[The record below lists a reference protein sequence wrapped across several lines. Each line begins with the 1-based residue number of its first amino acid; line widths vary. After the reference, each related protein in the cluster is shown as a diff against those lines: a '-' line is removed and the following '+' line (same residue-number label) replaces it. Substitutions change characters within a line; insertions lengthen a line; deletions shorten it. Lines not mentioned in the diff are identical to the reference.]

1 MIGVI
6 FVLVVIV
13 LPRSTFAFTASALQ
27 ASGGIAPP
35 STTIADIPRI
45 IMDRLDKVWAK
56 GNAVMFKNAS
66 RILVQQLA
74 RQTATNL
81 ASSAAGKEP
90 VYYKGD
96 IGDIMSSAADAAAG
110 DFLESLVNERVCYYP
125 QEGIQKQENF
135 CLATCAEDPG
145 PDFEEEYQACIDSCR
160 DQVDVDDVKD
170 GVHPKDGQPC
180 GSDRDCT
187 GGGQCLGGF
196 GFSLCDADPAIKIK
210 VQLNIR
216 TNLLGGKPLRAKCTA
231 TEIFCN
237 FYQGQRGEDE
247 ACNAYGTSHA
257 FVVGELAKYFDEES
271 NPQQIYLKLARE
283 ATVKSTTAAEAEG
296 DSYMVGNGFK
306 NLTSLISR
314 DLKTLGTVFK
324 DTQSFTLEKT
334 IAPDLTFT
342 GQLAADSI
350 GVFTSTFV
358 SKYLEYYAFN
368 KGLTPGRL
376 KGPLFGTIY
385 DSFSSARTGN
395 RGPDA
400 FFADLSKPKL
410 IGGGEVDIVSQL
422 VSCPGGKLNG
432 PNNCVI
438 TQNFQSAITQKL
450 TIQEA
455 IDSSYIDPN
464 LAFGYR
470 GGETIAYTEGY
481 PYRSLVILRRNRILP
496 IGAEIAAQYVKD
508 FGGDVVTLQEVL
520 NGFEDS
526 ASPFYGLL
534 SPNWV
539 LRTHDAICQR
549 EGFTDQIVFQE
560 FIDNDGLLET
570 PKEQLVKRQ
579 EQCVDERTCIS
590 QSADGQCNAYG
601 YCTQEESIWNFE
613 ADACDAQF
621 ESCQTYELDG
631 KEASYLKNSID
642 SGVCNSANAGCW
654 AYCQTPELDGGGSP
668 TGNWTC
674 DANEAVYFDR
684 DLEGCGAEDEG
695 CSEIFRSNSGA
706 NILSNSN
713 FNYFTGTVNDSANQP
728 GGWNALGFTNDNDY
742 YIADTTVTEPFS
754 GSTSMILAQNTTGDA
769 KAVEHVIDTGYDLGH
784 RLFGISFYAKS
795 VSGSCTGTQVRV
807 TGGVGAT
814 HIDETITSTSDWQL
828 LTFQGEEAFPAVV
841 DANDL
846 RVNLTLDS
854 GCALAID
861 AMKVEEGATQ
871 TEYNDYGRTNALN
884 MKLPPDYLRD
894 ECSGDL
900 ASQPIECNNYAQLC
914 EEEDVG
920 CTLYSPQNDDI
931 DVPGIAFIENH
942 CSEEYAG
949 CKFHQEMPSPQVQP
963 NGVLQAVSERTG
975 NPAISFISDNAEN
988 CSAGY
993 NGCEEFTN
1001 INKQEEGGES
1011 LEYYTAI
1018 RQCVPQ
1024 SDPGVVNYYVWEGSD
1039 VKGFVL
1045 RTFTLKHTNLGNN
1058 APCTALQISGDPGNL
1073 QCIDTPSGVVDC
1085 GPNGT
1090 NKWGEDPTCV
1100 EYNFVNGSGAIEK
1113 YYRYR
1118 PLTIVASQECSP
1130 MRNTID
1136 QSNYYVDAEL
1146 STTCPASANT
1156 CREYQGNAGKNTEE
1170 LINDDF
1176 AETLPSEWGGDIGL
1190 STESLLPFDDHSME
1204 VDGGGF
1210 AERTFDPLLTKDAA
1224 YILKFWAKGS
1234 ADELKVAFADRDGGE
1249 AVFTDL
1255 SKVALSPDEWQE
1267 YTLGPIVMNW
1277 EWDAAADVLRFTDFG
1292 AGQSYFDNI
1301 RLTLVTDSFFVN
1313 RNSLSNLGVMC
1324 PGDEAGCEAYTNN
1337 TSGDTEYLDSFSRL
1351 CEERVVGCEA
1361 VFDSQNND
1369 TPFESTYDTGDYTIT
1384 TPGDETVRVVNDS
1397 DYYCSAKALGCSALG
1412 KHEPDRQAADP
1423 FTGKFTTTYANVLP
1437 DAFDTSVCEKAAEY
1451 CAEFSITGE
1460 SKGGFTWFKDPG
1472 NRVCEWV
1479 QPLGV
1484 TQFGWYYKDA
1494 TSGEYTV
1501 CPETTTISKT
1511 FGLPPDYSRTPPIIP
1526 PREDQPMGGWVGT
1539 CPAEQS
1545 GCIELRD
1552 PYSPETASLFGET
1565 VPSEACE
1572 ARCPYTEIMGNPV
1585 IYEYDETTGI
1595 CDSDSVNWENPDMA
1609 QPGCKSY
1616 FYLSH
1621 TLDGSSCTDVDN
1633 DKGCRLFLSTE
1644 KGAGTYSANQS
1655 PDGKNSAEEFGQP
1668 KACDPLVTDPKN
1680 FAFCDA
1686 NTLLKVRQDRQ
1697 CNEWLACK
1705 NAIEIDDAEDFDKDG
1720 KTKEWQCLEIGKCAS
1735 FDTNFRCNTFVS
1747 EDEDNVVG
1755 NRNLPLADVAMS
1767 TGYVTAGFQWDTSKV
1782 FEGLFPYSAMRQYGT
1797 GASDGEMVVD
1807 GTLENN
1813 LITGFPGVCFDSADT
1828 DDEDGNPD
1836 RYGKVCLSNTE
1847 CGVNPET
1854 DTPMPGFCTY
1864 NPGAVKK
1871 SGNDTWRV
1879 NADSDGKKDVNGILV
1894 DNEGELVIE
1903 DEPIAGENP
1912 QAGGNPSSI
1921 DGNNVIKFVPA
1932 GTDPDPGSGLAV
1944 RLGKPVAGGADYAVT
1959 FEAEGSEDDTVLS
1972 VYFRF
1977 RNNST
1982 QFLGSQAIRT
1992 TRDDYIIQPVVSSVG
2007 DDAVNLEF
2015 RTNGKEFTLDNVSV
2029 LPVLRVQNP
2038 IDNIEN
2044 SYASRVVSGLTSIK
2058 NNDTDTND
2066 SSKALGPE
2074 DPNFPDSPLLTYVS
2088 IGSRQHLGAGQLTV
2102 ELQTLATDN
2111 VGDCIPGDDETGCD
2125 IRVFERGVPDPGNL
2139 SEVYDVYASI
2149 VESGPYVCI
2158 GSGSSNTEGKFD
2170 LKGKGIANAK
2180 FVQIR
2185 DRSCENPGGIT
2196 TACDGTKYKMSNIC
2210 EDGGAGWPGV
2220 DIDAVKS
2227 LRKNYQYVAQT
2238 CRAFA
2243 REDSP
2248 ACNYVDADAVQYQG
2262 WKGYCA
2268 ETDPDNPNSCITWYP
2283 LDVVSGDTSA
2293 LGPRQPAGYFGRQP
2307 LYYCAESNGA
2317 YIVDN
2322 YTPTKRRFTLED
2334 HGLTVKIFH
2343 EPAYYDYDDAC
2354 QEFDDKQGTFF
2365 GGEYHY
2371 NLFDCLK
2378 SSTAVPHFSQD
2389 TDFLSRRKSEELIVL
2404 NKSDIKEIFF
2414 KVHDYIYEGTL
2425 HDNERVFPGIGALLY
2440 MNGTDTGNVPIKT
2453 YNEPAEDGY
2462 DTYWR
2467 SKEVDLGNGKTRW
2480 ELRYFFDVSNRA
2492 LSHTASVLDAW
2503 SSDWIESGCVE
2514 GSGHEEAWARIY
2526 IDFDENGKVTAFQS
2540 LSCNEPTDSSGAL
2553 AEVWVTLNELCEEI
2567 VQVADPIAGNKAWAQ
2582 RVNEGSSYAVPDYN
2596 YTRSGQLTGDSAT
2609 GNFDVTPFGSV
2620 LGLAGT
2626 PDTWGSERITVQSQ
2640 ETTPAS
2646 EKRDQVRAG
2655 LPYSSGTQAE
2665 SYASPRQCFGGVN
2678 SGDACLVDADCK
2690 ESTDPALFSPY
2701 PSGLCVGINICDTRD
2716 LSGNAVACDANGN
2729 CPAGECIG
2737 PGGAERGGQ
2746 FNDIANDHLKLLF
2759 AKPLGFWQW
2768 NGTKFDSSPDLDL
2781 EDATKLWV
2789 DDYNT
2794 MSQCTRAR
2802 SDDDYCGIPPVV
2814 TNVLVNGAKGT
2825 GQTVE
2830 IENNESVNVGF
2841 TVEIDPQQRPMTH
2854 YYIDWKGDGTA
2865 IDPPYSW
2872 YALEKSD
2879 INNPHQHSHVYHCAD
2894 PAGCTFTPRIKVV
2907 DNWQWCS
2914 SANPAVT
2921 IRDLLNDGCLSD
2933 NNAEKAWIPFN
2944 GTIKISP

>member
-6 FVLVVIV
+6 LALVVMV
-13 LPRSTFAFTASALQ
+13 NVVV
-27 ASGGIAPP
+27 IAVPKP
-35 STTIADIPRI
+35 TYAGFSQTIADIPRVI
-45 IMDRLDKVWAK
+45 TDRLDAIYDKIGAI
-56 GNAVMFKNAS
+56 MFKNAT

-81 ASSAAGKEP
+81 ASSAAGREP

-96 IGDIMSSAADAAAG
+96 IGDIMTSAADAAAG
-110 DFLESLVNERVCYYP
+110 DFLESLVSERVCYYT
-125 QEGIQKQENF
+125 QEGVEGH
-135 CLATCAEDPG
+135 A
-145 PDFEEEYQACIDSCR
+145 DSCLEECSYKYP
-160 DQVDVDDVKD
+160 DEEDADDYDWCADGCDDEFNTDDVEND

-180 GSDRDCT
+180 SSDKDCT

-196 GFSLCDADPAIKIK
+196 GFSLCDADPIIKTKI
-210 VQLNIR
+210 QLNIR

-237 FYQGQRGEDE
+237 FYQGGRGEDE
-247 ACNAYGTSHA
+247 VCNAYGTSHT

-271 NPQQIYLKLARE
+271 NPQSIWLKLARE
-283 ATVKSTTAAEAEG
+283 TTVTSIKAADADGKSYAA
-296 DSYMVGNGFK
+296 GNGFK
-306 NLTSLISR
+306 NLKSLISG

-324 DTQSFTLEKT
+324 DTQSFVLEKT
-334 IAPDLTFT
+334 ITPDLSYT

-358 SKYLEYYAFN
+358 SKYLEYYAFD

-422 VSCPGGKLNG
+422 VSCPGGALNG

-455 IDSSYIDPN
+455 IDSSYLDPN
-464 LAFGYR
+464 LPFGYR
-470 GGETIAYTEGY
+470 SGETINYTEGY
-481 PYRSLVILRRNRILP
+481 PYRSLLILRRHRILP

-549 EGFTDQIVFQE
+549 QGYSDQVVFQE
-560 FIDNDGLLET
+560 YIDNDGLQET

-642 SGVCNSANAGCW
+642 SGACNSANAGCW

-674 DANEAVYFDR
+674 NANEAVYFDR
-684 DLEGCGAEDEG
+684 DLKGCGAEDEG
-695 CSEIFRSNSGA
+695 CSEIFRTNNGA

-713 FNYFTGTVNDSANQP
+713 FNDFTGTVNEPTNKP
-728 GGWNALGFTNDNDY
+728 GGWDGSGLINDNDY

-754 GSTSMILAQNTTGDA
+754 GSTSMILAQNTTDDA

-784 RLFGISFYAKS
+784 RLFGVSFYAKS

-814 HIDETITSTSDWQL
+814 HIEETFNPASDWQL
-828 LTFQGEEAFPAVV
+828 LTFQGEQAFPAVV

-846 RVNLTLDS
+846 RVNVTLDR
-854 GCALAID
+854 GCTLAID

-871 TEYNDYGRTNALN
+871 TEYNDYGRTNTLN

-920 CTLYSPQNDDI
+920 CTLYSPQSDDI

-975 NPAISFISDNAEN
+975 NPAVSFISDNAEN

-1024 SDPGVVNYYVWEGSD
+1024 SDPGVVNYYVWEGDD

-1073 QCIDTPSGVVDC
+1073 QCIDTALTVVDC
-1085 GPNGT
+1085 GPSGT

-1136 QSNYYVDAEL
+1136 QSIYYVDAEL

-1210 AERTFDPLLTKDAA
+1210 AERTFDPALTKDAA

-1234 ADELKVAFADRDGGE
+1234 ADELKVAFVDRDGEE

-1255 SKVALSPDEWQE
+1255 SPVALSQDSWQE

-1277 EWDAAADVLRFTDFG
+1277 EWDVSADVLRFTDFG
-1292 AGQSYFDNI
+1292 SGQSYIDNI

-1313 RNSLSNLGVMC
+1313 RNSLSNVGVMC

-1369 TPFESTYDTGDYTIT
+1369 TPFESVYDTGDYTIT

-1412 KHEPDRQAADP
+1412 KHEPNRQAADP

-1494 TSGEYTV
+1494 TSGEYKE
-1501 CPETTTISKT
+1501 CPETTTTI
-1511 FGLPPDYSRTPPIIP
+1511 GDPLAPRIPPIIP
-1526 PREDQPMGGWVGT
+1526 PREDQPMGGWVGA

-1552 PYSPETASLFGET
+1552 PYSPETAPLYGET

-1572 ARCPYTEIMGNPV
+1572 ARCPYTEDPLGNP
-1585 IYEYDETTGI
+1585 IWFNFDETTGV
-1595 CDSDSVNWENPDMA
+1595 CTQSNDADPEA
-1609 QPGCKSY
+1609 QYGCQSY

-1644 KGAGTYSANQS
+1644 KGAGTYAANMS
-1655 PDGKNSAEEFGQP
+1655 PDGKNSTEEFGQP
-1668 KACDPLVTDPKN
+1668 RPCGPPDPNDPPITDPKDPS
-1680 FAFCDA
+1680 FCDA

-1735 FDTNFRCNTFVS
+1735 FDSNFRCNTFVS

-1767 TGYVTAGFQWDTSKV
+1767 TGYVTAGFQWAGKKCSDNGEVCQSNLDCNVGATCEFDRF

-1797 GASDGEMVVD
+1797 GASDGEMAID

-1813 LITGFPGVCFDSADT
+1813 IITGFPGVCTDSGAD
-1828 DDEDGNPD
+1828 DGNPD
-1836 RYGKVCLSNTE
+1836 LFGKVCLSDIE
-1847 CGVNPET
+1847 CGKDPE
-1854 DTPMPGFCTY
+1854 DSVVGHCTY
-1864 NPGAVKK
+1864 NPGAATK
-1871 SGNDTWRV
+1871 SGNDTWHIV
-1879 NADSDGKKDVNGILV
+1879 GDSDGNTAND
-1894 DNEGELVIE
+1894 GELVIE
-1903 DEPIAGENP
+1903 DELTAGESP

-1921 DGNNVIKFVPA
+1921 DGNNVISFVPA
-1932 GTDPDPGSGLAV
+1932 STSPDPESGLSV
-1944 RLGKPVAGGADYAVT
+1944 RLGKPVVGGADYAVT

-1982 QFLGSQAIRT
+1982 QFLGSQAIRGE
-1992 TRDDYIIQPVVSSVG
+1992 RDNYIIQPVVSSVG
-2007 DDAVNLEF
+2007 DDVVQLEF
-2015 RTNGKEFTLDNVSV
+2015 RTNGKEFKLDNVSV

-2038 IDNIEN
+2038 VDNIEN
-2044 SYASRVVSGLTSIK
+2044 SYASRVVSGLTLIK
-2058 NNDTDTND
+2058 NNDPDTKD

-2074 DPNFPDSPLLTYVS
+2074 DPNFPDSLLGTFVS
-2088 IGSRQHLGAGQLTV
+2088 IGSRAHLGAGQLTV

-2125 IRVFERGVPDPGNL
+2125 IRVFERGNPDPGGL
-2139 SEVYDVYASI
+2139 SEVYDVYAS
-2149 VESGPYVCI
+2149 VAESGPYVCI

-2170 LKGKGIANAK
+2170 LKGTGLANAK

-2185 DRSCENPGGIT
+2185 DRSCENLPNGIT
-2196 TACDGTKYKMSNIC
+2196 TACDGRRYQMGANC
-2210 EDGGAGWPGV
+2210 EDGGVGWPGV

-2262 WKGYCA
+2262 WKGYCV

-2317 YIVDN
+2317 SRDDTYAGDF
-2322 YTPTKRRFTLED
+2322 PDKRKFKFED
-2334 HGLTVKIFH
+2334 QGTTVKIFH
-2343 EPAYYDYDDAC
+2343 NAPYYSYDSATC
-2354 QEFDDKQGTFF
+2354 RLFDNNKGTFF
-2365 GGEYHY
+2365 GGEY
-2371 NLFDCLK
+2371 NWNGSDCE
-2378 SSTAVPHFSQD
+2378 
-2389 TDFLSRRKSEELIVL
+2389 LSDVGVRQWAEQNMFTRPKSEELAVL
-2404 NKSDIKEIFF
+2404 NKSDIKEIYFNI
-2414 KVHDYIYEGTL
+2414 VDYQTQSDYDKEKT
-2425 HDNERVFPGIGALLY
+2425 FPHVGSRLY
-2440 MNGTDTGNVPIKT
+2440 MNGEDTGDVPIKDQ
-2453 YNEPAEDGY
+2453 YNH

-2467 SKEVDLGNGKTRW
+2467 SYEMDLGGGKTRW
-2480 ELRYFFDVSNRA
+2480 VLRYYFNRKHPELSYTSDRIQEAINEDVYWNDNYCDGGDDEVTFA
-2492 LSHTASVLDAW
+2492 L
-2503 SSDWIESGCVE
+2503 IEV
-2514 GSGHEEAWARIY
+2514 
-2526 IDFDENGKVTAFQS
+2526 DFSATGAVTAF
-2540 LSCNEPTDSSGAL
+2540 LSRSCHKEGGAGGAI
-2553 AEVWVTLNELCEEI
+2553 AEVYVVLIEYCKEV
-2567 VQVADPIAGNKAWAQ
+2567 VQVTDPIAGNRAWAQ
-2582 RVNEGSSYAVPDYN
+2582 RVNEGSSYVVPGYG
-2596 YTRSGQLTGDSAT
+2596 YQRAGQLTGDDARGS
-2609 GNFDVTPFGSV
+2609 FDTTPFGSV
-2620 LGLAGT
+2620 LGLSGE
-2626 PDTWGSERITVQSQ
+2626 PDAWGSEFITVQSQ
-2640 ETTPAS
+2640 ETTG

-2655 LPYSSGTQAE
+2655 LPYASGVAGE
-2665 SYASPRQCFGGVN
+2665 SYASSRACLGGADA
-2678 SGDACLVDADCK
+2678 GKACLVDADCTV
-2690 ESTDPALFSPY
+2690 STNPNAFDVY
-2701 PSGLCVGINICDTRD
+2701 PNGLCVGINVCDTRD
-2716 LSGNAVACDANGN
+2716 ASGNAVACGTG
-2729 CPAGECIG
+2729 CAGSCIG
-2737 PGGAERGGQ
+2737 PDTSKRGGS
-2746 FNDIANDHLKLLF
+2746 NNIEANKKLKLLF

-2768 NGTKFDSSPDLDL
+2768 DGTKFDSSPDLDL

-2802 SDDDYCGIPPVV
+2802 SDDDYCGIPPIV
-2814 TNVLVNGAKGT
+2814 TNVLVNGAIGT
-2825 GQTVE
+2825 GRPVE

-2841 TVEIDPQQRPMTH
+2841 TVNIDPQQRPMTR
-2854 YYIDWKGDGTA
+2854 YYIDYGDGSDV
-2865 IDPPYSW
+2865 DPAYSW
-2872 YALEKSD
+2872 NALEKSD
-2879 INNPHQHSHVYHCAD
+2879 INNPHQHSHVYHCAN
-2894 PAGCTFTPRIKVV
+2894 PAGCTFTPRIKVI

-2914 SANPAVT
+2914 TKTGVT
-2921 IRDLLNDGCLSD
+2921 IRDLLNDGCTDPLG
-2933 NNAEKAWIPFN
+2933 NAWIPFN
-2944 GTIKISP
+2944 GSIQILP